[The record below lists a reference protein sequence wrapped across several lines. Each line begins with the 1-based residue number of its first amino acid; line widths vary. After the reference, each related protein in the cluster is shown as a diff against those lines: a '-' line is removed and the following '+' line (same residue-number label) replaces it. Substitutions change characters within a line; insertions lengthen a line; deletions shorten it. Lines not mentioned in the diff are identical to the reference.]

1 MEIMGDYLMCRFYP
15 DFTKTRL
22 EMGLPFPIPPEH
34 RAAFDHEL
42 SRRIP
47 PEEQAKPREKK
58 GTSIILGLWMF
69 PTDAREPL
77 KEVMMR
83 YVHSYCAVIVISSER
98 TLRCFQSLVM
108 YRAVSRC

>member
-83 YVHSYCAVIVISSER
+83 YVYPFCAVV
-98 TLRCFQSLVM
+98 
-108 YRAVSRC
+108 